1 MTATVRMLSGALED
15 GTRRESVYGG
25 ELLVFKDVQPLK
37 EFCAFTD
44 ALIREVFE
52 TTDPVRAQ
60 FELGRDEYLLRVE
73 TLQKRFRKDARAK
86 ELFLAAL
93 GYVGV
98 DLRRTSWDWL
108 YLRVSPH
115 GEEHSGRRTAKL
127 GFHRD
132 TWSSNVYAQT
142 NWWAPIYPISPGR
155 TMAFYG
161 EYWGKTLKNTSG
173 EWDLEE
179 IRAGRSNAPLVPEP
193 AEAVDTASELRPVIE
208 PGDLLCFSGAH
219 LHASVPNSTGVARFS
234 VEVRTVDAR
243 DAADGRGAPNVDGEA
258 PRVAGDWFRH
268 VLDDTPLTAVVR
280 RYQSESPAAPEAPG
294 SKPIGQ
300 DMARGVD
307 YARGNRKA

>member
-1 MTATVRMLSGALED
+1 MTAVRVLSGALED
-15 GTRRESVYGG
+15 GQRRESIYDGD
-25 ELLVFKDVQPLK
+25 LLVFKKVPPME

-44 ALIREVFE
+44 ALIREVFG

-60 FELGRDEYLLRVE
+60 FELDREKYLSRVE

-86 ELFLAAL
+86 DLFLAAL
-93 GYVGV
+93 GCVGV
-98 DLRRTSWDWL
+98 DLRCTFWDWL

-142 NWWAPIYPISPGR
+142 NWWAPIYSISPGR
-155 TMAFYG
+155 TIAFYG
-161 EYWGKTLKNTSG
+161 EYWEKPLKNTSAN
-173 EWDLEE
+173 WNLEE
-179 IRAGRSNAPLVPEP
+179 IRSGRSSAPLVPEP
-193 AEAVDTASELRPVIE
+193 TETVNTASELRPVIE

-243 DAADGRGAPNVDGEA
+243 DAAEDGRGAPNVDGEA
-258 PRVAGDWFRH
+258 PRVAKDWFRH
-268 VLDDTPLTAVVR
+268 VVDGTPLTAVV
-280 RYQSESPAAPEAPG
+280 AKG
-294 SKPIGQ
+294 
-300 DMARGVD
+300 
-307 YARGNRKA
+307 

>member
-1 MTATVRMLSGALED
+1 MTAVQVLSGALED
-15 GTRRESVYGG
+15 GQRRESIYDGD
-25 ELLVFKDVQPLK
+25 LLVFKKVPPME

-44 ALIREVFE
+44 ALIREVFG

-60 FELGRDEYLLRVE
+60 FELDREKYLSRVE

-86 ELFLAAL
+86 DLFLAAL

-98 DLRRTSWDWL
+98 DLRRTFWDWL

-142 NWWAPIYPISPGR
+142 NWWAPIYSISPGR
-155 TMAFYG
+155 TIAFYG
-161 EYWGKTLKNTSG
+161 EYWGKPLKNTSAN
-173 EWDLEE
+173 WNLEE
-179 IRAGRSNAPLVPEP
+179 IRSGRSSVPLVPEP
-193 AEAVDTASELRPVIE
+193 TETVNTASELRPVIE

-243 DAADGRGAPNVDGEA
+243 DAAEDGRGAPNVDGEA
-258 PRVAGDWFRH
+258 PRVAKDWFRH
-268 VLDDTPLTAVVR
+268 VVDGTPLTAVVVR
-280 RYQSESPAAPEAPG
+280 
-294 SKPIGQ
+294 
-300 DMARGVD
+300 
-307 YARGNRKA
+307 

>member
-1 MTATVRMLSGALED
+1 MTAVRVLSGALED
-15 GTRRESVYGG
+15 GQRRESIYDGD
-25 ELLVFKDVQPLK
+25 LLVFKKVPPME

-44 ALIREVFE
+44 ALISEVFG

-60 FELGRDEYLLRVE
+60 FELDREKYLSRVE
-73 TLQKRFRKDARAK
+73 TLQMRFRKDARAK
-86 ELFLAAL
+86 DLFLAAL

-98 DLRRTSWDWL
+98 DLRRTFWDWL

-142 NWWAPIYPISPGR
+142 NWWAPIYSISPGR
-155 TMAFYG
+155 TIAFYG
-161 EYWGKTLKNTSG
+161 EYWGKPLKNTSAN
-173 EWDLEE
+173 WNLEE
-179 IRAGRSNAPLVPEP
+179 IRSGRSSAPLVPEP
-193 AEAVDTASELRPVIE
+193 TETVNTASELRPVIE

-243 DAADGRGAPNVDGEA
+243 DAAEDGRSAPNVDGEA
-258 PRVAGDWFRH
+258 PRVAKDWFRH
-268 VLDDTPLTAVVR
+268 VVDGTPLTAVVV
-280 RYQSESPAAPEAPG
+280 
-294 SKPIGQ
+294 K
-300 DMARGVD
+300 
-307 YARGNRKA
+307 

>member
-1 MTATVRMLSGALED
+1 MTAVRVLSGALED
-15 GTRRESVYGG
+15 GQRRESIYDGD
-25 ELLVFKDVQPLK
+25 LLVFKKVRPME

-44 ALIREVFE
+44 ALIREVFG

-60 FELGRDEYLLRVE
+60 FELDREKYLSRVE
-73 TLQKRFRKDARAK
+73 IVQKRFRKDARAK
-86 ELFLAAL
+86 DLFLAAL

-98 DLRRTSWDWL
+98 DLRRTFWDWL

-142 NWWAPIYPISPGR
+142 NWWAPIYSISPGR
-155 TMAFYG
+155 TIAFYG
-161 EYWGKTLKNTSG
+161 EYWGKPLKNTSAN
-173 EWDLEE
+173 WNLEE
-179 IRAGRSNAPLVPEP
+179 IRSGRSSAPPVPEP
-193 AEAVDTASELRPVIE
+193 TETVNTASELRPVIE

-243 DAADGRGAPNVDGEA
+243 DAAEDGRGAPNVDGEA
-258 PRVAGDWFRH
+258 PRVAKDWFRH
-268 VLDDTPLTAVVR
+268 VVDGTPLTAVVV
-280 RYQSESPAAPEAPG
+280 
-294 SKPIGQ
+294 K
-300 DMARGVD
+300 
-307 YARGNRKA
+307 

>member
-1 MTATVRMLSGALED
+1 MTAVRVLSGALED
-15 GTRRESVYGG
+15 KQRRESIYDGD
-25 ELLVFKDVQPLK
+25 LLVFKKVPPMEQL
-37 EFCAFTD
+37 CAFTD
-44 ALIREVFE
+44 ALIREVFG

-60 FELGRDEYLLRVE
+60 FELDREKYLSRVE

-86 ELFLAAL
+86 DLFLAAL

-98 DLRRTSWDWL
+98 DLRRTFWDWL

-142 NWWAPIYPISPGR
+142 NWWAPIYSISPGR
-155 TMAFYG
+155 TIAFYG
-161 EYWGKTLKNTSG
+161 EYWGKPLKNTSAN
-173 EWDLEE
+173 WNLEE
-179 IRAGRSNAPLVPEP
+179 IRSGRSSAPLVPEP
-193 AEAVDTASELRPVIE
+193 TETVNTASELRPVIE

-243 DAADGRGAPNVDGEA
+243 AAAEDGRGAPNVDGEA
-258 PRVAGDWFRH
+258 PRVAKDWFRH
-268 VLDDTPLTAVVR
+268 VVDGTPLTAVVV
-280 RYQSESPAAPEAPG
+280 
-294 SKPIGQ
+294 K
-300 DMARGVD
+300 
-307 YARGNRKA
+307 